1 MQALQSERV
10 GLAKDGFARI
20 NLPGY
25 SPNLGQ
31 REAMLAEHGSG
42 EAMLAELGSGE
53 AMQAEL
59 SLSLGSLP
67 APSLRREGG
76 EAGFVELAEL
86 GSLERQLGSLRR
98 GLTLGSRR

>member
-20 NLPGY
+20 NLPEY
-25 SPNLGQ
+25 SPNLGPG
-31 REAMLAEHGSG
+31 EAMLAEHGSG

-53 AMQAEL
+53 AMLAEL
-59 SLSLGSLP
+59 GLSLGSLP

-76 EAGFVELAEL
+76 EALHWDLVGEGVIVLDYRIKTRACF
-86 GSLERQLGSLRR
+86 S
-98 GLTLGSRR
+98 

>member
-25 SPNLGQ
+25 SPNLGSG
-31 REAMLAEHGSG
+31 EAMLAEHG
-42 EAMLAELGSGE
+42 
-53 AMQAEL
+53 
-59 SLSLGSLP
+59 LSLGSLP

-86 GSLERQLGSLRR
+86 GSLERLYSAR
-98 GLTLGSRR
+98 